1 VVPPADESPL
11 VADAARWDVS
21 LRDWALRHQHEV
33 MHTTTW
39 MGVQIR
45 KNPLDA
51 WVCQELLH
59 RVRPDVVVEIGSY
72 VGGSTLYFA
81 HVLDLLG
88 HGEVISVDISRDQ
101 YDVDHPRVVEVT
113 GSSADSAVVEEVARR
128 SSGRRAFVIHDGD
141 HRRDA
146 VLGDLRAY
154 GDLVSVGSYF
164 VVEDGI
170 VDLYPVGSALHPA
183 KLAEGPLRA
192 VEAFLAEDDR
202 FEIDAHCERYGLTWN
217 PAGFLRRVK

>member
-1 VVPPADESPL
+1 MPTDEESPPH
-11 VADAARWDVS
+11 AGAARLDLS
-21 LRDWALRHQHEV
+21 LRDWALCHQHEV

-59 RVRPDVVVEIGSY
+59 RVRPDVVIEIGSY

-81 HVLDLLG
+81 NLLDLLG
-88 HGEVISVDISRDQ
+88 HGEVISIDVSRAG
-101 YDVDHPRVVEVT
+101 YGVDHPRVVEVT
-113 GSSADSAVVEEVARR
+113 GSSGDSAVIDEVARR
-128 SSGRRAFVIHDGD
+128 CSGRRTFVIHDGD

-154 GDLVSVGSYF
+154 GGLVSVGSYF

-183 KLAEGPLRA
+183 KIADGPLRA

-202 FEIDAHCERYGLTWN
+202 FEIDGHCERYGLTWN